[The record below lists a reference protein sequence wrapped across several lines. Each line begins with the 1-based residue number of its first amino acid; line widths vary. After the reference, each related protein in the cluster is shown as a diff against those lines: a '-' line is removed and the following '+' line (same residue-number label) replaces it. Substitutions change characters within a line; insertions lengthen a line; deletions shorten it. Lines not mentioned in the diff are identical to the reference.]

1 MSEAERIR
9 TQQRRRRSIVIA
21 LVLAAFILVIYGV
34 SIVRMGG

>member
-1 MSEAERIR
+1 MSETECITR
-9 TQQRRRRSIVIA
+9 QRRRRSIVIA

>member
-1 MSEAERIR
+1 MSETERIR
-9 TQQRRRRSIVIA
+9 TQRRRRSIVIA

>member
-1 MSEAERIR
+1 MTDAERIR
-9 TQQRRRRSIVIA
+9 TQRRRRSITIA